1 MNPLKDLNN
10 VKIINPLNQLNAV
23 NQAIP
28 VNQINP
34 LNQVKNF
41 INPTESAT
49 LNSLTNLN
57 KNESTDK
64 LNTGK
69 SAEKLDLLNNQ
80 KNPNQNDVLISDKV
94 DKILYNSSNILA
106 NASSYI
112 YVEEPRDVIGDC
124 ENAIVMQPTTYL
136 QMVSGCITENEYDV
150 ILDSPQGLVYA
161 FYFKEKSSCCCR
173 NCCRQSTRYFDMFAN
188 IVPTGKE
195 LEQKRDNHYFK
206 ITRSCGCVNCCCF
219 CNCIRPKMCIYYEKT
234 GQYLGTIIDACN
246 CCNNL
251 LEIYDSNDTL
261 IYDIKTSCCQLG
273 LCCGRNAETVAKI
286 DFKVFAPESQD
297 VVGILLKFLH

>member
-1 MNPLKDLNN
+1 MNNNKFFNIKLSKYFHNQINKMNPLKDLNN

-64 LNTGK
+64 LNTLK
-69 SAEKLDLLNNQ
+69 SADKLDLLNNQ
-80 KNPNQNDVLISDKV
+80 KNPNENDALISDKI

-150 ILDSPQGLVYA
+150 ILDSPQGLAYA
-161 FYFKEKSSCCCR
+161 FYFKEKVVV
-173 NCCRQSTRYFDMFAN
+173 AVE
-188 IVPTGKE
+188 IVAGN
-195 LEQKRDNHYFK
+195 Q
-206 ITRSCGCVNCCCF
+206 
-219 CNCIRPKMCIYYEKT
+219 
-234 GQYLGTIIDACN
+234 
-246 CCNNL
+246 
-251 LEIYDSNDTL
+251 
-261 IYDIKTSCCQLG
+261 
-273 LCCGRNAETVAKI
+273 
-286 DFKVFAPESQD
+286 QD
-297 VVGILLKFLH
+297 VLICLQILSQLEKH